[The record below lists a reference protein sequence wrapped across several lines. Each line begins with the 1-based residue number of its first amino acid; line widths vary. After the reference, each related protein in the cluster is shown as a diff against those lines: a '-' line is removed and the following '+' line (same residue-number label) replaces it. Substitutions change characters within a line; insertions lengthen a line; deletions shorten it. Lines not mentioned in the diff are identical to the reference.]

1 MVQDMT
7 KGSVMRQIVIFAIP
21 LFIGNL
27 FQQAYNM
34 VDAVVVGRFVGKD
47 ALAAVGTSFPAFFL
61 LVALVM
67 GLTMGASIVVSQLF
81 GAGEI
86 ERMRRAISTT
96 LFFLLGCALSLAVI
110 GLLIS
115 RKLLLLLQTPPEVL
129 EDAVI
134 YLQISFAGLL
144 FMFLYNTIAAFF
156 RALGD
161 SRTPLY
167 FLIISSLLNIALDL
181 LFVLRYNMGVAG
193 VAWATVIAQAVSV
206 VISIAYIYWRVDL
219 LKLYPK
225 DLVFDRK
232 ICVEAIRLG
241 IPASIQQT
249 ILSLGMVAVQGLVNS
264 FGSITIAAYTAAV
277 RIDSIAMMPI
287 MNLGMAVSTFTAQNI
302 GASKLARVHR
312 GYRQT
317 LAMVAACCVA
327 TTTIVLLFGP
337 KLIALFIDA
346 REIEV
351 IAQGNDYITV
361 VSFFYIVMGLLFVT
375 NGVLRGSGDM
385 TVSMIS
391 TIISLS
397 ARVIFAYILSSKPE
411 IGYRGLWWSIPIG
424 WGFGFVVA
432 YIRYCSGK
440 WTEKGVVRTLAGPAA
455 ETETLPPA

>member
-7 KGSVMRQIVIFAIP
+7 KGSVARQIVVFAIP
-21 LFIGNL
+21 LFIGNV

-34 VDAVVVGRFVGKD
+34 VDAIVVGRFVGKN
-47 ALAAVGTSFPAFFL
+47 ALAAVGTSFPALFL

-67 GLTMGASIVVSQLF
+67 GLTMGASVVVSQLF

-86 ERMRRAISTT
+86 EKMRRAISTA
-96 LFFLLGCALSLAVI
+96 LIFLLACAISLTVI
-110 GLLIS
+110 GLLVAK
-115 RKLLLLLQTPPEVL
+115 KLLLLLQTPSDVVDEATV
-129 EDAVI
+129 
-134 YLQISFAGLL
+134 YLQILFAGLL
-144 FMFLYNTIAAFF
+144 FMFLYNTIAAFL

-167 FLIISSLLNIALDL
+167 FLIISSLLNMGLDL
-181 LFVLRYNMGVAG
+181 LLVLRYNMGVAG

-206 VISIAYIYWRVDL
+206 VLSVIYIYRRVEL
-219 LKLYPK
+219 LRLYPHEI
-225 DLVFDRK
+225 VFDRELF
-232 ICVEAIRLG
+232 VQAVRLG

-249 ILSLGMVAVQGLVNS
+249 VLSIGMVAVQGLVNS
-264 FGSITIAAYTAAV
+264 FGSVTIAAYTAAV

-287 MNLGMAVSTFTAQNI
+287 MNLGLAVSTFTAQNI
-302 GASKLARVHR
+302 GAAQLARVRR
-312 GYRQT
+312 GYGQT

-327 TTTIVLLFGP
+327 TTTIVLFFGP

-346 REIEV
+346 REVEV

-361 VSFFYIVMGLLFVT
+361 VSFFYIIMGLLFVT

-391 TIISLS
+391 TIISLA
-397 ARVIFAYILSSKPE
+397 ARVVFAYVLSSRPG

-432 YIRYCSGK
+432 YIRYRSGR
-440 WTEKGVVRTLAGPAA
+440 WTEKGVVNALSRGSLEA
-455 ETETLPPA
+455 ETLP

>member
-7 KGSVMRQIVIFAIP
+7 KGSVMRQIVIFTIP

-47 ALAAVGTSFPAFFL
+47 ALAAVGTSFPALFL
-61 LVALVM
+61 LIALVM
-67 GLTMGASIVVSQLF
+67 GLTMGASVVVSQLF

-86 ERMRRAISTT
+86 EKMRRAISTT
-96 LFFLLGCALSLAVI
+96 LFFLLGCALSLTVI
-110 GLLIS
+110 GLLVS

-134 YLQISFAGLL
+134 YLHITFAGLL
-144 FMFLYNTIAAFF
+144 FVFLYNTIAAFF

-167 FLIISSLLNIALDL
+167 FLIISSLLNIVLDL

-193 VAWATVIAQAVSV
+193 VAWATVIAQAISV

-219 LKLYPK
+219 LKLYLK

-232 ICVEAIRLG
+232 IFAEAVRLG
-241 IPASIQQT
+241 IPAAIQQT

-264 FGSITIAAYTAAV
+264 FGSVTIAAYTAAV

-302 GASKLARVHR
+302 GAARLARVRR

-317 LAMVAACCVA
+317 LAMVAACCV
-327 TTTIVLLFGP
+327 TTTAIVLLYGP

-346 REIEV
+346 SEIEV

-432 YIRYCSGK
+432 YIRYRSGR
-440 WTEKGVVRTLAGPAA
+440 WTEKGVVKSIAGSAPEA
-455 ETETLPPA
+455 ETLPPV